1 MFAQGYAD
9 DGVLLVCGKFL
20 NTVCDAVQRVLCGV
34 ERWCHD
40 KTLSVNPNKT
50 EMILFTRRYKPEQLK
65 VIYFFNE
72 ELKLSQSVKY
82 LGVILDPKL
91 SWKAH
96 LDSRCQKAIIAF
108 SQLRRVMG
116 VTWGM
121 TPKVAYWLYTAVIRP
136 MFCYAAVIWWSRTT
150 YKTVGKKLEHLQ
162 RLACL
167 YISGAVRTTP
177 TAALEIV
184 LGITPLSVYV
194 KQEAMA
200 ACNRLKLA
208 AQWVFT
214 NCGHTLIYLHL
225 SNLIPISR
233 MRCDKIPTTFIFG
246 NNYTVET
253 PSREEWEDNTVRLY
267 DNTVCFTDGSRSL
280 RHTGAGF
287 YNHTTGEQSSL
298 PLGTLSSVFQAEM
311 YAILQCAKSDDL
323 HQRHNDSIVICTDS
337 QAALRALS
345 CPKVT
350 SALVL
355 ETMAALRELAMMMM
369 FCGYK

>member
-1 MFAQGYAD
+1 
-9 DGVLLVCGKFL
+9 
-20 NTVCDAVQRVLCGV
+20 
-34 ERWCHD
+34 
-40 KTLSVNPNKT
+40 
-50 EMILFTRRYKPEQLK
+50 
-65 VIYFFNE
+65 
-72 ELKLSQSVKY
+72 
-82 LGVILDPKL
+82 
-91 SWKAH
+91 
-96 LDSRCQKAIIAF
+96 
-108 SQLRRVMG
+108 
-116 VTWGM
+116 
-121 TPKVAYWLYTAVIRP
+121 
-136 MFCYAAVIWWSRTT
+136 
-150 YKTVGKKLEHLQ
+150 
-162 RLACL
+162 L
-167 YISGAVRTTP
+167 YISGAVQTTP

-184 LGITPLSVYV
+184 LGITPLPVCV

-200 ACNRLKLA
+200 ACNRLRLA

-253 PSREEWEDNTVRLY
+253 PSREEWEDNTVRLS
-267 DNTVCFTDGSRSL
+267 DNAVCFTDGSRSL
-280 RHTGAGF
+280 SHTGAGF
-287 YNHTTGEQSSL
+287 YNHTTGEQFSL

-355 ETMAALRELAMMMM
+355 ETMAALRELAI
-369 FCGYK
+369 FNSVHLLWVPGHTGIPGNEIADGICSILLWT